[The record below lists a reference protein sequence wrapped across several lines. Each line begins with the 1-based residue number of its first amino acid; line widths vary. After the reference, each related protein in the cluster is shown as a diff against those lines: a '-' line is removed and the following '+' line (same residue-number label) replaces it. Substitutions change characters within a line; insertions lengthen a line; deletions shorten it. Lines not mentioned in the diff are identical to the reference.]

1 MKRLTAYILL
11 TVALAL
17 GVVLGFGGARL
28 FGLSKAGEVHNA
40 RVEVG
45 DAAPDFRLP
54 DHTGGYVRLSDFRGD
69 SNVVLAFYPAAWTPV

>member
-11 TVALAL
+11 VVALAL
-17 GVVLGFGGARL
+17 GVGLGFGGARL

-40 RVEVG
+40 RLEVG